1 MKNQDMEAWLT
12 LVEPEDGRTYSYDEI
27 YALLKKQG
35 VVEGLKDAKIH
46 AMVKKKIY
54 NRNVLIA
61 EGKPQIDGMD
71 GYFEYSFETKR
82 SRTPEIRDD
91 GSVDYTSINVITC
104 VQKGDIIAMYHPSV
118 AGRAGVTVRAKIVKP
133 KPARELKPYACMNVA
148 YDPAN
153 MIYRAETEGR
163 VELTKTQ
170 IKIVDVQ
177 EFDRDID
184 NVFGNINFNG
194 DVIIHGDVK
203 PGVTI
208 KASRS
213 VTVEGVLEGGIIEA
227 GGDVLIKG
235 GIVGEINSRI
245 HSQIRAGGDVVMD
258 FVQYST
264 ITSNKD
270 IYANSYLGCNVT
282 AQGKIF
288 ATGSLGAI
296 VGGTVYGMM
305 GVETSY
311 SGNDAGLRT
320 VIKCGISDELSLEK
334 TALDMKLRKVMDE
347 MQKSGEEEDDLNRM
361 IRLGTASDMQK
372 KRKAELVK
380 QKLQLTKAVGD
391 IRARLLEL
399 EGMFERGKNPK
410 IMIENTAYVNT
421 VAWVDDQ
428 FIQVDDLKRQVQ
440 FGKNE
445 NDNIVMRPMVKW

>member
-1 MKNQDMEAWLT
+1 
-12 LVEPEDGRTYSYDEI
+12 
-27 YALLKKQG
+27 
-35 VVEGLKDAKIH
+35 
-46 AMVKKKIY
+46 
-54 NRNVLIA
+54 
-61 EGKPQIDGMD
+61 
-71 GYFEYSFETKR
+71 
-82 SRTPEIRDD
+82 
-91 GSVDYTSINVITC
+91 
-104 VQKGDIIAMYHPSV
+104 
-118 AGRAGVTVRAKIVKP
+118 
-133 KPARELKPYACMNVA
+133 
-148 YDPAN
+148 
-153 MIYRAETEGR
+153 
-163 VELTKTQ
+163 
-170 IKIVDVQ
+170 
-177 EFDRDID
+177 
-184 NVFGNINFNG
+184 
-194 DVIIHGDVK
+194 
-203 PGVTI
+203 
-208 KASRS
+208 
-213 VTVEGVLEGGIIEA
+213 
-227 GGDVLIKG
+227 
-235 GIVGEINSRI
+235 
-245 HSQIRAGGDVVMD
+245 
-258 FVQYST
+258 
-264 ITSNKD
+264 
-270 IYANSYLGCNVT
+270 
-282 AQGKIF
+282 
-288 ATGSLGAI
+288 
-296 VGGTVYGMM
+296 MM